1 MERRFPCAPAVGSRV
16 QQNAPLPYPDA
27 DLRKHPPRSAREQ
40 AGGLF
45 FLPRTIDKA
54 RAKIQGTLGLYK
66 ISPGISAYIFESL
79 GITEDDFVA
88 AVGQAKDDDGV
99 VAWLEAHADVTK
111 IPELNEMLVNRRIRD
126 AEHRA
131 SFLAN
136 YPILTERPDL
146 WNWFEI
152 FELDD
157 AWIFDPANR
166 GKAGSALTD

>member
-1 MERRFPCAPAVGSRV
+1 M

-27 DLRKHPPRSAREQ
+27 DLRAHPPRSAREQ
-40 AGGLF
+40 AGGLY

-66 ISPGISAYIFESL
+66 ITPGISGYIFEAL
-79 GITEDDFVA
+79 GITEDDFVEAVRGA
-88 AVGQAKDDDGV
+88 ATDDDV
-99 VAWLEAHADVTK
+99 VAWLQQHADMTK
-111 IPELNEMLVNRRIRD
+111 VPELNEMLVNRRLRD
-126 AEHRA
+126 EDHRA
-131 SFLAN
+131 SFLAA

-166 GKAGSALTD
+166 GKPGSALVS